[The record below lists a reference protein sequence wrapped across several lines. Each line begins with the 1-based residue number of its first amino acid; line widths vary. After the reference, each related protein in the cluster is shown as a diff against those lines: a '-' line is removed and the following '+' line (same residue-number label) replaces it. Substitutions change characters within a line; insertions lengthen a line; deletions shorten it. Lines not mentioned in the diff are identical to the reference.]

1 MDICKIVGKYFYF
14 LLILL
19 ELEIA
24 ASTESQNLVGCSNIH
39 MFVQRGPSVLSV
51 ILLNSELLSE
61 PFYGV
66 ILSDLVLKYSFE
78 N

>member
-1 MDICKIVGKYFYF
+1 MDICIIVEKYFYF

-24 ASTESQNLVGCSNIH
+24 ASTESQNLAIFICLSI
-39 MFVQRGPSVLSV
+39 VQRDPSVLYV

-61 PFYGV
+61 LFYGV